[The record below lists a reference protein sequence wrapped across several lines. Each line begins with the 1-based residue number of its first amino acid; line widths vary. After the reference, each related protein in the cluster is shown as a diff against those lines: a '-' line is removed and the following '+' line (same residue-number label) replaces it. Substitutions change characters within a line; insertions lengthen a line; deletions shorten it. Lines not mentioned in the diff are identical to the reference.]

1 MSIMRPPPRPLPD
14 EQRHALRRAER
25 LCWWTLLWM
34 SLVTA
39 LMWLAMGGSQAMKTA
54 MVEDLLSLLPAIAFL
69 FASRW
74 RRKGVDREYIA
85 GRERAFDV
93 NFLISTVALTGVG
106 LALLYDGLHT
116 LLTATRPV
124 VGTVVI
130 GDHVIWQGWL
140 MMAALAVSAVPPIV
154 LGHKKLA
161 LAKSLSLKPLHT
173 DADVAKADWMTA
185 AAGIVGVAGIGI
197 GWWWADA
204 TAALVIAGSVLHDG
218 ARNLRGVV
226 RDMHDA
232 CPEETDRS
240 DPDPL
245 PDRLCA
251 RIRTLPWVDGCSV
264 RLHEEGLRLSGVVLL
279 HAPTLDRDQ
288 IEEVRAVARDLHWRL
303 DHIDVSLR
311 TPVDTARQDEARRD
325 TPG

>member
-1 MSIMRPPPRPLPD
+1 MSAMRPPPRALPD
-14 EQRHALRRAER
+14 AQQQALRRAER
-25 LCWWTLLWM
+25 LCGWTLLWM
-34 SLVTA
+34 SLVTT
-39 LMWLAMGGSQAMKTA
+39 LMWLTMGGSQAMKTA
-54 MVEDLLSLLPAIAFL
+54 MVEDLLSLLPSIAFL
-69 FASRW
+69 VASRW
-74 RRKGVDREYIA
+74 RRKGVDHEYIA

-116 LLTATRPV
+116 LLSATRPV

-130 GDHVIWQGWL
+130 GGHVIWQGWL

-154 LGHKKLA
+154 LGRKKLA
-161 LAKSLSLKPLHT
+161 LARSLSLKPLHT

-185 AAGIVGVAGIGI
+185 TAGIVGIAGIGL

-226 RDMHDA
+226 RDLHDA
-232 CPEETDRS
+232 RPQEIDRS
-240 DPDPL
+240 EPDPIA
-245 PDRLCA
+245 DRLCA
-251 RIRTLPWVDGCSV
+251 RIGAVPWVQGCSV
-264 RLHEEGLRLSGVVLL
+264 RLHEEGLRLSGTVQL
-279 HAPTLDRDQ
+279 HNASLDPGQVDH
-288 IEEVRAVARDLHWRL
+288 VRAIARALHWRL

-311 TPVDTARQDEARRD
+311 DGETPPTAGNAR
-325 TPG
+325 